1 MDRELL
7 ANLGTYSEVY
17 EYVAKGSRTKEELF
31 RYLQEECGKPRTTA
45 DGQVKK
51 AFDGQLQMIIS
62 DGEKVTFDKDAA
74 YEIVAELCDW
84 FGLDVVTKST
94 VRNPKDTI
102 AELWQEIQILKRELK
117 RASQKPVAKAIIT
130 QMDKKTIIPESAK
143 VYIDGK
149 YVEDAEKP
157 VSKMQ
162 LDVKEMLS
170 LYGGE
175 RDTLYRIIDGD
186 QNDLTVENYTHKI
199 RGEVL
204 GSKFLKFYLEQ
215 VNRIKQI
222 GKRKIYEGK
231 TVTQL
236 ELHEKRLEAI
246 NRLLKDNTITNQ
258 QKLSMYALF
267 HHPYEE
273 DMEFLLRLA
282 GDYGVEAEHVIWMFE
297 NKNLDWTYH
306 TAKNFLMLVGK
317 TSEIRMKRQA
327 AVELIAGDWY
337 VTAKYNGKDC
347 HFQMVPMEELEK
359 FRKYLLDAKYDE
371 ATETLCHMLDTKR
384 NAFCEKDDFAKEI
397 IVTDVTDDTK
407 H

>member
-17 EYVAKGSRTKEELF
+17 EYVAKGARTKEELF
-31 RYLQEECGKPRTTA
+31 RYLQEERGKPRTTA

-62 DGEKVTFDKDAA
+62 DGEKVTLDKDAA

-84 FGLDVVTKST
+84 FDLDVVTKST

-117 RASQKPVAKAIIT
+117 RASQKPVAEAIIA
-130 QMDKKTIIPESAK
+130 QMDKTTIIPESTK
-143 VYIDGK
+143 MYVDGK
-149 YVEDAEKP
+149 YIADAEKP
-157 VSKMQ
+157 ETKIQ
-162 LDVKEMLS
+162 IDVKKTLS

-186 QNDLTVENYTHKI
+186 ENDLNVKNYTDKI

-204 GSKFLKFYLEQ
+204 GSKFFKLYLEQ

-222 GKRKIYEGK
+222 GQRKIYEGK
-231 TVTQL
+231 TVTQM

-258 QKLSMYALF
+258 QKLSMY
-267 HHPYEE
+267 
-273 DMEFLLRLA
+273 
-282 GDYGVEAEHVIWMFE
+282 
-297 NKNLDWTYH
+297 
-306 TAKNFLMLVGK
+306 K
-317 TSEIRMKRQA
+317 TQ
-327 AVELIAGDWY
+327 V
-337 VTAKYNGKDC
+337 
-347 HFQMVPMEELEK
+347 Q
-359 FRKYLLDAKYDE
+359 
-371 ATETLCHMLDTKR
+371 
-384 NAFCEKDDFAKEI
+384 
-397 IVTDVTDDTK
+397 
-407 H
+407 

>member
-17 EYVAKGSRTKEELF
+17 EYVAKGARTKEELF

-51 AFDGQLQMIIS
+51 AFDGQLQMIIP
-62 DGEKVTFDKDAA
+62 DGETVAFDKDAA

-84 FGLDVVTKST
+84 FDLDVVTKST

-117 RASQKPVAKAIIT
+117 RASQKPVAEAIIT
-130 QMDKKTIIPESAK
+130 QMDKTTIIPESTK
-143 VYIDGK
+143 MYVDGK
-149 YVEDAEKP
+149 YIADAEMPEAKI
-157 VSKMQ
+157 Q
-162 LDVKEMLS
+162 IDVKKTLS

-175 RDTLYRIIDGD
+175 RDTLYRIMDGD
-186 QNDLTVENYTHKI
+186 ENDLSVKNYTDKI

-204 GSKFLKFYLEQ
+204 GSKFFKFYVEQ
-215 VNRIKQI
+215 VNRIKRI
-222 GKRKIYEGK
+222 GQRKQYEGK
-231 TVTQL
+231 TIKQI
-236 ELHEKRLEAI
+236 ELYEKRLEAI
-246 NRLLKDNTITNQ
+246 NRLLKEDTITNQ

-267 HHPYEE
+267 YHPHDE
-273 DMEFLLRLA
+273 DMEYLLRLA
-282 GDYGVEAEHVIWMFE
+282 GDYGVEAEHVIWMLE

-306 TAKNFLMLVGK
+306 TAKNFLMLVCK

-397 IVTDVTDDTK
+397 IVTDVTDDAK

>member
-17 EYVAKGSRTKEELF
+17 EYVAKGARTKEELF
-31 RYLQEECGKPRTTA
+31 RYLQEERGKPRTTS
-45 DGQVKK
+45 DGQAKK

-62 DGEKVTFDKDAA
+62 DGDKVAFDKDAA

-84 FGLDVVTKST
+84 FDLDVVTKST

-102 AELWQEIQILKRELK
+102 AELWQEIQILKRELR
-117 RASQKPVAKAIIT
+117 RASQKPVAEAIIA
-130 QMDKKTIIPESAK
+130 QMDKTTIIPESTK
-143 VYIDGK
+143 MYVDGK
-149 YVEDAEKP
+149 YIADAEKP
-157 VSKMQ
+157 ETKIQ
-162 LDVKEMLS
+162 IDVKKTLS

-186 QNDLTVENYTHKI
+186 ENDLNVKNYTDKI

-204 GSKFLKFYLEQ
+204 GSKFFKFYVEQ
-215 VNRIKQI
+215 VNRIKRI
-222 GKRKIYEGK
+222 GQRKQYEGK
-231 TVTQL
+231 TIKQI

-246 NRLLKDNTITNQ
+246 NRLLKEDTITNQ

-267 HHPYEE
+267 YHPHDEN
-273 DMEFLLRLA
+273 MEYLLRFA
-282 GDYGVEAEHVIWMFE
+282 GDYGVEAEHVIWMLE

-337 VTAKYNGKDC
+337 VTAKYNGKEC

-384 NAFCEKDDFAKEI
+384 NAYCEKDDFAKEI
-397 IVTDVTDDTK
+397 IVTDVIDDTK
-407 H
+407 N

>member
-17 EYVAKGSRTKEELF
+17 EYVAKGARTKEELF
-31 RYLQEECGKPRTTA
+31 RYLQEERGKPRTTA

-62 DGEKVTFDKDAA
+62 DDEKVTFDKDAA

-84 FGLDVVTKST
+84 FDLDVVTKST

-117 RASQKPVAKAIIT
+117 RASQKPVAEAIIT
-130 QMDKKTIIPESAK
+130 QMDKTTIIPESTK
-143 VYIDGK
+143 MYVDGK
-149 YVEDAEKP
+149 YIADAEKP
-157 VSKMQ
+157 ETKIQ
-162 LDVKEMLS
+162 IDVKKMLS

-186 QNDLTVENYTHKI
+186 ENDLNVENYTHKI
-199 RGEVL
+199 RGEIL
-204 GSKFLKFYLEQ
+204 GSKFFNLYLEQ

-222 GKRKIYEGK
+222 GQRKTYKGK
-231 TVTQL
+231 TMTQI

-246 NRLLKDNTITNQ
+246 NRLLKEDSITNQ
-258 QKLSMYALF
+258 QKLSIYALYY
-267 HHPYEE
+267 HPHDE
-273 DMEFLLRLA
+273 DMEYILKLA
-282 GDYGVEAEHVIWMFE
+282 GDYGVEAHQVIWLLE
-297 NKNLDWTYH
+297 NKNLDWTYD
-306 TAKNFLMLVGK
+306 TIKLFLTIVGK
-317 TSEIRMKRQA
+317 TSEIRHKRQA

-384 NAFCEKDDFAKEI
+384 NAFCENDDFAKEI
-397 IVTDVTDDTK
+397 IVTDVIDDTK

>member
-17 EYVAKGSRTKEELF
+17 EYVAKGARTKEELF
-31 RYLQEECGKPRTTA
+31 RYLQEERGKPRTTA

-51 AFDGQLQMIIS
+51 AFDGQLQMIIP
-62 DGEKVTFDKDAA
+62 DGETVAFDKDVA

-84 FGLDVVTKST
+84 FDLDVVTKST

-117 RASQKPVAKAIIT
+117 RASQKPVAEAIIA
-130 QMDKKTIIPESAK
+130 QMDKTTIIPESTK
-143 VYIDGK
+143 MYVDGK
-149 YVEDAEKP
+149 YIADAEKP
-157 VSKMQ
+157 ETKIQ
-162 LDVKEMLS
+162 IDVKKTLS

-186 QNDLTVENYTHKI
+186 ENDLNVKNYTDKI

-204 GSKFLKFYLEQ
+204 GGKFFKFYVEQ
-215 VNRIKQI
+215 VNRIKRI
-222 GKRKIYEGK
+222 GQRKQYEGK
-231 TVTQL
+231 TIKQI

-246 NRLLKDNTITNQ
+246 NRLLQEDTITNQ

-267 HHPYEE
+267 YHPHDEN
-273 DMEFLLRLA
+273 MEYLLRLA
-282 GDYGVEAEHVIWMFE
+282 GDYGVEAEHVIWMLE

-337 VTAKYNGKDC
+337 VTANYNGKEC

-371 ATETLCHMLDTKR
+371 ATENLCHMLDTKR

-397 IVTDVTDDTK
+397 IVTDVIDDTK
-407 H
+407 N

>member
-17 EYVAKGSRTKEELF
+17 EYVAKGARTKEELF
-31 RYLQEECGKPRTTA
+31 HYLQEERGKPRTTA

-84 FGLDVVTKST
+84 FDLDVVTKST

-117 RASQKPVAKAIIT
+117 RASQKPVAEAIIA
-130 QMDKKTIIPESAK
+130 QMDKTTIIPESTK
-143 VYIDGK
+143 MYVDGK
-149 YVEDAEKP
+149 YIADAEKP
-157 VSKMQ
+157 ETKIQ
-162 LDVKEMLS
+162 IDVKKTLS

-186 QNDLTVENYTHKI
+186 ENDLNVKNYTDKI

-204 GSKFLKFYLEQ
+204 GSKFFKFYVEQ
-215 VNRIKQI
+215 VNRIKRI
-222 GKRKIYEGK
+222 GQRKQYEGK
-231 TVTQL
+231 MIKQI

-246 NRLLKDNTITNQ
+246 NRLLKEDTITNQ

-267 HHPYEE
+267 YHPHDEN
-273 DMEFLLRLA
+273 MEYLLRLA
-282 GDYGVEAEHVIWMFE
+282 GDYGVEAEHVIWMLE

-397 IVTDVTDDTK
+397 IVTDVIDDTK
-407 H
+407 N

>member
-31 RYLQEECGKPRTTA
+31 HYLQVERSKPRTTA

-62 DGEKVTFDKDAA
+62 DGEKVTLDKKIA
-74 YEIVAELCDW
+74 YEIVTELCDW
-84 FGLDVVTKST
+84 FDLDVVTKST

-117 RASQKPVAKAIIT
+117 RASQKTVAEAIIT
-130 QMDKKTIIPESAK
+130 QMDKTTIIPESTK
-143 VYIDGK
+143 MYVDGGYIA
-149 YVEDAEKP
+149 DAEMPKE
-157 VSKMQ
+157 KIQ
-162 LDVKEMLS
+162 IDVKKTLS

-186 QNDLTVENYTHKI
+186 ENDLNVKNYTDKI

-204 GSKFLKFYLEQ
+204 GSKFFKFYVEQ
-215 VNRIKQI
+215 VNRIKRI
-222 GKRKIYEGK
+222 GQRKQYEGK
-231 TVTQL
+231 TIKQI
-236 ELHEKRLEAI
+236 ELHEKRLKAI
-246 NRLLKDNTITNQ
+246 NRLLKEDTITNQ

-267 HHPYEE
+267 YHPHDEN
-273 DMEFLLRLA
+273 MEYLLRLA
-282 GDYGVEAEHVIWMFE
+282 GDYGVEAEHVIWMLE

-337 VTAKYNGKDC
+337 VTAKYNGKEC
-347 HFQMVPMEELEK
+347 HFQMVPMEELEM
-359 FRKYLLDAKYDE
+359 FRKCLLDAKYDE

-397 IVTDVTDDTK
+397 IVTDTEDDTK
-407 H
+407 R